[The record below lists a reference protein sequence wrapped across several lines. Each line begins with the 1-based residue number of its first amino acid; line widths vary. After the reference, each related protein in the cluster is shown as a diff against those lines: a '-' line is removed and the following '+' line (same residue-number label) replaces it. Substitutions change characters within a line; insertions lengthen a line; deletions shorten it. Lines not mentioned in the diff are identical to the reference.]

1 MSKAIDEYFKYYD
14 EYTSKYNSD
23 VAVLMQMGAF
33 YEILGLPEKGN
44 IHAIANVIN
53 VNVTKSNK
61 NIQEVSRD
69 NPYLAG
75 FPLASLNKYT
85 LSLIDHGYTVVVV
98 DQHTLKGS
106 KKLTRKVAGVYSSSA
121 LPLDTLES
129 RDCVL
134 MSVCKESSSCVSVAC
149 VNLSTGAFTVYQMA
163 SDALETIH
171 SLVEVHDVKE
181 IVWNVL
187 DGTECNPIDIRDA
200 FDVPVHFIAPNPRAH
215 LVHYQIDF
223 FKKVY
228 SHISF
233 GLLSA
238 AEYFDMER
246 YPLCITNCVLAL
258 QFVQS
263 HNERYLKHLQTPRMV
278 HNVDYLV
285 LQMNTLH
292 QLAIF
297 GSKKKTDSVMG
308 IVDHTCTSIGKR
320 HLKDQ
325 LSKPFRTPQ
334 QITDR
339 LELCELL
346 DNVMEEVDVL
356 NIRRKLKSIVDF
368 VKLQRKMVLG
378 VLSVRELINLY
389 QTYVKVIEINSDVS
403 MYPIQSGK
411 LTFDPQGI
419 TECLQTIA
427 STLKLDHQDEMQM
440 PYTCPFVQGVY
451 PHIDNIVNSIAEQYK
466 IIKQSKN
473 MFESKIGIENSV
485 KIAYTESEGYHIVCS
500 KIRTELLKRALG
512 ESAKTLV
519 IKVNS
524 NVCKITTSEI
534 QTANSYIQQRA
545 VTLEDQVRAE
555 FEEFIAN
562 LYSKYTRY
570 FDELKTF
577 VETLDVIVSNI
588 RCKRDYN
595 YVCPKIHTSESSF
608 LRAKGLRH
616 PIIERVS
623 PTLYVPADITL
634 DAAVPGM
641 VLYAMNATGKSSL
654 LRSVGI
660 GVILAQCGMYVP
672 ASEFEI
678 CPFNAIATQVEF
690 HDNLWK
696 GQSSFVTEMAGLRQ
710 ILNTADQNT
719 LVLSDE
725 LTKGTEVVSATSIFA
740 STVLCLSKRGTKF
753 LFTTHLTKVAKLPE
767 IRDSTS
773 ISICHLSVKIQD
785 NHIVFERKLLPGPCD
800 ELYGLEVARATGID
814 PDVLALAFKI
824 RGSLTSRVTQSDPTG
839 TSDHQGVVKRS
850 RYNAKK
856 VLDAC
861 EVCGHIPRGRD
872 TALDTHHINFQ
883 NTADSRGFIG
893 HFHKNAL
900 GNLVTMCKR
909 CHQDLHLD
917 RIQIH
922 GYIQTSEG
930 VKLQYTR
937 DTSNTHACN

>member
-1 MSKAIDEYFKYYD
+1 MSKAIDEYFGYYD

-85 LSLIDHGYTVVVV
+85 LSLIDHGYTVIVV

-134 MSVCKESSSCVSVAC
+134 MSVCKESPSCVSVAC
-149 VNLSTGAFTVYQMA
+149 VNLSTGAFTVYQMT
-163 SDALETIH
+163 SDSLETIQ

-181 IVWNVL
+181 IAWNVL
-187 DGTECNPIDIRDA
+187 EGTEHDTNANSRSKEPEGRAFKGPVEIRDA
-200 FDVPVHFIAPNPRAH
+200 FDIPVHFVTPESLSH
-215 LVHYQIDF
+215 LVQYQTKF
-223 FKKVY
+223 FKMVY

-233 GLLSA
+233 GFLSP
-238 AEYFDMER
+238 AEFFDMER

-285 LQMNTLH
+285 LQMNTLQ
-292 QLAIF
+292 QLGIF
-297 GSKKKTDSVMG
+297 GSRKKTDSVMG
-308 IVDHTCTSIGKR
+308 VVDHTCTSIGKR
-320 HLKDQ
+320 HLKDL
-325 LSKPFRTPQ
+325 LSKPFRTHQ
-334 QITDR
+334 QITNR

-346 DNVMEEVDVL
+346 DNVLSEEHVL
-356 NIRRKLKSIVDF
+356 DIRRKLKSIVDF
-368 VKLQRKMVLG
+368 VKLERKMVLG
-378 VLSVRELINLY
+378 VLSIRELITLY
-389 QTYVKVIEINSDVS
+389 HTYVKVIEINGDISI
-403 MYPIQSGK
+403 PSGK

-419 TECLQTIA
+419 TECLQTIS
-427 STLKLDHQDEMQM
+427 STLKLDQQDEMQM
-440 PYTCPFVQGVY
+440 YTCPFVQGVY
-451 PHIDNIVNSIAEQYK
+451 PHIDNVVKSIAQHYSVV
-466 IIKQSKN
+466 KQAKN

-485 KIAYTESEGYHIVCS
+485 KIAYTESEGYHLVCS
-500 KIRTELLKRALG
+500 KIRTELLKRALE

-519 IKVNS
+519 IKTNS
-524 NVCKITTSEI
+524 NVCKITTAEI
-534 QTANSYIQQRA
+534 QTANSYVQQRA
-545 VTLEDQVRAE
+545 VTLEELVKTE
-555 FEEFIAN
+555 FEGFLAK
-562 LYSKYTRY
+562 LYSKYSRC

-595 YVCPKIHTSESSF
+595 YVCPKISTSESSF
-608 LRAKGLRH
+608 LKAKQLRH
-616 PIIERVS
+616 PIIERVGK
-623 PTLYVPADITL
+623 TLYVPTDITL

-740 STVLCLSKRGTKF
+740 STVLCLAKRGTKF
-753 LFTTHLTKVAKLPE
+753 LFTTHLTEVAKLPE
-767 IRDSTS
+767 IANSSS
-773 ISICHLSVKIQD
+773 IFICHLSVKIHD
-785 NHIVFERKLLPGPCD
+785 SHIVFERKLLPGPCD

-824 RGSLTSRVTQSDPTG
+824 RKNLTSNINN
-839 TSDHQGVVKRS
+839 TSDKQVVKRS

-861 EVCGHIPRGRD
+861 EVCGHTPRGRD

-900 GNLVTMCKR
+900 GNLVTMCKK

-917 RIQIH
+917 KIQIH
-922 GYIQTSEG
+922 GYIQTSDG
-930 VKLQYTR
+930 VKLLHTR
-937 DTSNTHACN
+937 DT